1 MTDVSFY
8 KLSGDLQVAL
18 ALVCQLAQKAVKMD
32 QQVLCLVK
40 DEETAQQLDQM
51 LWDFQESSF
60 VPHGIGND
68 QLPVA
73 ITAESDPA
81 DHHGI
86 LINLQAE
93 IPTWF
98 SRFERVMEVIY
109 QQPEYEQA
117 KRDNFKFYKE
127 RGYPLS
133 FHDLSDKFKP
143 H

>member
-8 KLSGDLQVAL
+8 KLSGDLQVAM
-18 ALVCQLAQKAVKMD
+18 ALVCQLAQKAVNMD
-32 QQVLCLVK
+32 QQVLCLVE
-40 DEETAQQLDQM
+40 DEKTARQLDKM

-60 VPHGIGND
+60 VPHGIGNN

-73 ITAESDPA
+73 ITVESDPA

-109 QQPEYEQA
+109 QQSEYEQA

>member
-18 ALVCQLAQKAVKMD
+18 ALVCQLAQKALKMN
-32 QQVLCLVK
+32 QKVLCLVA
-40 DEETAQQLDQM
+40 DNETAETLNKM
-51 LWDFQESSF
+51 LWDFQASSF
-60 VPHGIGND
+60 VPHGIGAE
-68 QLPVA
+68 QMPVA
-73 ITAESDPA
+73 ITAKSDPA
-81 DHHGI
+81 DHHSI

-98 SRFERVMEVIY
+98 SRFERVMEIIY

-133 FHDLSDKFKP
+133 FHDLSEKFKP
-143 H
+143 

>member
-1 MTDVSFY
+1 MTDVSFN

-18 ALVCQLAQKAVKMD
+18 ALVCQLAQKALKSN
-32 QQVLCLVK
+32 QQVLCLV
-40 DEETAQQLDQM
+40 DNNETAEQLNKM
-51 LWDFQESSF
+51 LWDFQASSF
-60 VPHGIGND
+60 VPHGIGAE
-68 QLPVA
+68 QTPIA
-73 ITAESDPA
+73 ITVDSNPA
-81 DHHGI
+81 DHHSI

-98 SRFERVMEVIY
+98 SRFERVMEIIY

-133 FHDLSDKFKP
+133 FHDLSEKFKP
-143 H
+143 